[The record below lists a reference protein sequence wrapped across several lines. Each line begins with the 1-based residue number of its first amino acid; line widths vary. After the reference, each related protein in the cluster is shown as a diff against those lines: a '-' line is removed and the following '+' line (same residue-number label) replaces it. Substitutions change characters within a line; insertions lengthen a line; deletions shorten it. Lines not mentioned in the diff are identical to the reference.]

1 MKLKNLYL
9 NYNKFLNFNIMTKK
23 IIFLTILLIIQNFEV
38 AGQYSNFKNQKSNTS
53 KAKKKVNK
61 KDDIKSKTKN
71 CTVFEGLFTIYQS
84 KKDGKSYIE
93 IDTSHLDNEFIYF
106 SYIENGVTDARAV
119 KGSYRGSKIIKV
131 NKFYNKI
138 EFTINNTKYYFD
150 ENSPLAKASHSNINI
165 PIIISEEII
174 AKNEDKTKF
183 LISADN
189 IFLNESLQ
197 QIKYTYSGGYKGFK
211 LGNLSKTKTRY
222 NKIRNYPENTDVVV
236 NYFYE
241 SKYPSKRGGEAIT
254 DSRNVSILVQH
265 SLVKM
270 PDNNYKP
277 RKDDTR
283 VGYFTTQSN
292 DMTSIDQV
300 NYRDFINRWRLEKK
314 NPEDELSEPK
324 EQIVWWIE
332 NTTPLE
338 FRDIIKEGV
347 ERWNI
352 AFEEAGFINAVQV
365 NIQHDTADWD
375 AGDIRYNV
383 LRWTSSPNPPW
394 GGYGPSFVNPRTGEI
409 LGADIMLEW
418 SYITNRIVADDL
430 YNDNNEDKNCCTAAQ
445 FQQIENLF
453 GLNYIKN
460 MNLGEEM
467 EEELVKQ
474 SLYRLVLHEVGH
486 TLGLNHNFKGST
498 LLTTDELN
506 NKDIVNER
514 GVTSSVMDYP
524 AININKNP
532 KEQALFFDVKPGYYD
547 RWAIKFGYSTFE
559 DSEQEE
565 EIANILSRST
575 EKELAFANDAL
586 DMRSPGKGSDPN
598 AMIYDLSSNQLDHS
612 IDKINMVTDIL
623 KDLKT
628 KYTSNNDTYEELYR
642 SYINLVYSYYQ
653 ALNIV
658 TRQIGGVN
666 IDLSHTDQ
674 NSDKKPF
681 ESVNKKTQQRAMSII
696 AKYGF
701 SNKML
706 LQDDLFPYLQK
717 QRRGFNVSTDP
728 TIHQRILRYQNRLL
742 DHLLNSRVLLRI
754 SNSSLYGNNYKLPYY
769 MIDLRNSI
777 FEDDI
782 DKNVS
787 TIRQNLQVSYV
798 NRLLSIVNVKSGF
811 DNLSKT
817 SAYYNLNWLKDNL
830 NNNIGNLQTRQHKD
844 YLLYLIDSLDNSK

>member
-1 MKLKNLYL
+1 
-9 NYNKFLNFNIMTKK
+9 MTKK

-119 KGSYRGSKIIKV
+119 KGSYRGSKIIKI

-365 NIQHDTADWD
+365 NIQHDTANWD

-486 TLGLNHNFKGST
+486 TLGLNHNFKGSA

-681 ESVNKKTQQRAMSII
+681 ESVSKKTQQRAMSII

-754 SNSSLYGNNYKLPYY
+754 SNSSLYGNNYTLPYY

>member
-1 MKLKNLYL
+1 
-9 NYNKFLNFNIMTKK
+9 
-23 IIFLTILLIIQNFEV
+23 
-38 AGQYSNFKNQKSNTS
+38 
-53 KAKKKVNK
+53 
-61 KDDIKSKTKN
+61 
-71 CTVFEGLFTIYQS
+71 
-84 KKDGKSYIE
+84 
-93 IDTSHLDNEFIYF
+93 
-106 SYIENGVTDARAV
+106 
-119 KGSYRGSKIIKV
+119 
-131 NKFYNKI
+131 
-138 EFTINNTKYYFD
+138 
-150 ENSPLAKASHSNINI
+150 
-165 PIIISEEII
+165 
-174 AKNEDKTKF
+174 
-183 LISADN
+183 
-189 IFLNESLQ
+189 
-197 QIKYTYSGGYKGFK
+197 
-211 LGNLSKTKTRY
+211 
-222 NKIRNYPENTDVVV
+222 
-236 NYFYE
+236 
-241 SKYPSKRGGEAIT
+241 
-254 DSRNVSILVQH
+254 
-265 SLVKM
+265 M
-270 PDNNYKP
+270 PDNNYIP

-314 NPEDELSEPK
+314 NPEQDLSEPK
-324 EQIVWWIE
+324 KQIVWWIE

-365 NIQHDTADWD
+365 NIQPDTADWD

-430 YNDNNEDKNCCTAAQ
+430 FNDNKEDKNCCTASQ
-445 FQQIENLF
+445 FQQIENSF

-460 MNLGEEM
+460 MNLGEQM

-486 TLGLNHNFKGST
+486 TLGLNHNFKGSA

-506 NKDIVNER
+506 NKDIVNEK

-532 KEQALFFDVKPGYYD
+532 KEQALFFDVKPGFYD

-559 DSEQEE
+559 DSKQEE
-565 EIANILSRST
+565 EKIANILSRST

-612 IDKINMVTDIL
+612 VDKINMVTDIL
-623 KDLKT
+623 KDLKRR
-628 KYTSNNDTYEELYR
+628 YTSNNDTYEELYR
-642 SYINLVYSYYQ
+642 SYINLVFAYYQ
-653 ALNIV
+653 ALNIA

-681 ESVNKKTQQRAMSII
+681 ESVSKKTQQKAMSII
-696 AKYGF
+696 SKYGF
-701 SNKML
+701 SNKIL
-706 LQDDLFPYLQK
+706 LQDDIFPYLQK
-717 QRRGFNVSTDP
+717 QRRGFSVSTDP
-728 TIHQRILRYQNRLL
+728 TILQRILRYQNRLL

-754 SNSSLYGNNYKLPYY
+754 SNSSLYGNSYKLPYY

-777 FEDDI
+777 FEEDFNM
-782 DKNVS
+782 NVS

-798 NRLLSIVNVKSGF
+798 NRLLSIVNSKSNF

-817 SAYYNLNWLKDNL
+817 SAFYNLNWLKDNL
-830 NNNIGNLQTRQHKD
+830 DNKIGNLQTRQHKE
-844 YLLYLIDSLDNSK
+844 YLFYLIDSLDNSK

>member
-1 MKLKNLYL
+1 MKKLLILSIALFINCSISNAQYSLFSLKN
-9 NYNKFLNFNIMTKK
+9 NK
-23 IIFLTILLIIQNFEV
+23 
-38 AGQYSNFKNQKSNTS
+38 
-53 KAKKKVNK
+53 
-61 KDDIKSKTKN
+61 KSKTKKEAVKADPIKDKTKG
-71 CTVFEGLFTIYQS
+71 CEVFDGLFKIYQN
-84 KKDGKSYIE
+84 KKNGKSFIE
-93 IDTSHLDNEFIYF
+93 IDTSHLDKEFIYF
-106 SYIENGVTDARAV
+106 SYIENGVTDAGAV
-119 KGSYRGSKIIKV
+119 KGSYRGSKIIKIS
-131 NKFYNKI
+131 KFYNKI
-138 EFTINNTKYYFD
+138 DFTINNTRYFFD
-150 ENSPLAKASHSNINI
+150 EESQLSKASNTNINT
-165 PIIISEEII
+165 PLIISEEII
-174 AKNEDKTKF
+174 VKSDDKTRF
-183 LISADN
+183 LINADN

-197 QIKYTYSGGYKGFK
+197 QVKYSYPGGYKGFR
-211 LGNLSKTKTRY
+211 LGNLSKSKTRY

-236 NYFYE
+236 NYYYE
-241 SKYPSKRGGEAIT
+241 SKYPSRRGGEAIT
-254 DSRNVSILVQH
+254 DSRNVSVLVQH
-265 SLVKM
+265 SLVRM
-270 PDNNYKP
+270 PDDNYVP

-283 VGYFTTQSN
+283 VGFFTTQSN
-292 DMTSIDQV
+292 HMTTLDQV

-314 NPEDELSEPK
+314 DPTKEFSEPVK
-324 EQIVWWIE
+324 PIVYWIE

-352 AFEEAGFINAVQV
+352 AFKKAGFINAIQV
-365 NIQHDTADWD
+365 KIQPDTAKWD

-418 SYITNRIVADDL
+418 SYITNRIVADNL
-430 YNDNNEDKNCCTAAQ
+430 YNDNSLEDKNCCTAAH
-445 FQQIENLF
+445 FQQVENSL
-453 GLNYIKN
+453 GLNHIKN

-486 TLGLNHNFKGST
+486 TIGLNHNFKASA

-506 NKDIVNER
+506 NKEIVDKM

-532 KEQALFFDVKPGYYD
+532 ENQALFFDVKPGFYD
-547 RWAIKFGYSTFE
+547 IWAIQFGYTQFI
-559 DSEQEE
+559 EE
-565 EIANILSRST
+565 EEEEGLNKILSRST

-612 IDKINMVTDIL
+612 VDKINMVIDIL
-623 KDLKT
+623 KNLKS
-628 KYTSNNDTYEELYR
+628 KYTSDNDTYEELYR
-642 SYINLVYSYYQ
+642 SYINLVFSYYQ

-658 TRQIGGVN
+658 TRQIGGVY

-674 NSDKKPF
+674 DSEKKPF
-681 ESVNKKTQQRAMSII
+681 ESVDKETQKKAMDILS
-696 AKYGF
+696 KYAF
-701 SNKML
+701 SNKIL
-706 LQDDLFPYLQK
+706 LQEDLFPYLMK

-728 TIHQRILRYQNRLL
+728 TIHQRILRYQNYLL
-742 DHLLNSRVLLRI
+742 NHLLNSRVLLRI
-754 SNSSLYGNNYKLPYY
+754 SNSSLYGNEYKLPYY

-777 FEDDI
+777 FASDI

-787 TIRQNLQVSYV
+787 TIRQNIQVSYV
-798 NRLLSIVNVKSGF
+798 NRLLSIVNPKSSY
-811 DNLSKT
+811 DNLAKT

-830 NNNIGNLQTRQHKD
+830 DNRIGNLQTRQHKD
-844 YLLYLIDSLDNSK
+844 YILYLIDSLEANK

>member
-1 MKLKNLYL
+1 
-9 NYNKFLNFNIMTKK
+9 
-23 IIFLTILLIIQNFEV
+23 
-38 AGQYSNFKNQKSNTS
+38 
-53 KAKKKVNK
+53 
-61 KDDIKSKTKN
+61 
-71 CTVFEGLFTIYQS
+71 
-84 KKDGKSYIE
+84 
-93 IDTSHLDNEFIYF
+93 
-106 SYIENGVTDARAV
+106 
-119 KGSYRGSKIIKV
+119 
-131 NKFYNKI
+131 
-138 EFTINNTKYYFD
+138 
-150 ENSPLAKASHSNINI
+150 
-165 PIIISEEII
+165 
-174 AKNEDKTKF
+174 
-183 LISADN
+183 
-189 IFLNESLQ
+189 
-197 QIKYTYSGGYKGFK
+197 
-211 LGNLSKTKTRY
+211 
-222 NKIRNYPENTDVVV
+222 
-236 NYFYE
+236 
-241 SKYPSKRGGEAIT
+241 
-254 DSRNVSILVQH
+254 
-265 SLVKM
+265 
-270 PDNNYKP
+270 
-277 RKDDTR
+277 
-283 VGYFTTQSN
+283 
-292 DMTSIDQV
+292 
-300 NYRDFINRWRLEKK
+300 
-314 NPEDELSEPK
+314 
-324 EQIVWWIE
+324 
-332 NTTPLE
+332 
-338 FRDIIKEGV
+338 
-347 ERWNI
+347 
-352 AFEEAGFINAVQV
+352 
-365 NIQHDTADWD
+365 
-375 AGDIRYNV
+375 
-383 LRWTSSPNPPW
+383 
-394 GGYGPSFVNPRTGEI
+394 
-409 LGADIMLEW
+409 
-418 SYITNRIVADDL
+418 
-430 YNDNNEDKNCCTAAQ
+430 
-445 FQQIENLF
+445 
-453 GLNYIKN
+453 
-460 MNLGEEM
+460 
-467 EEELVKQ
+467 
-474 SLYRLVLHEVGH
+474 
-486 TLGLNHNFKGST
+486 
-498 LLTTDELN
+498 
-506 NKDIVNER
+506 
-514 GVTSSVMDYP
+514 MDYP

-754 SNSSLYGNNYKLPYY
+754 SNSSLYGNNYTLPYY

>member
-1 MKLKNLYL
+1 MKKLLILSIAIFINSPVSNAQYSLFSLKNNKKLK
-9 NYNKFLNFNIMTKK
+9 TKK
-23 IIFLTILLIIQNFEV
+23 EV
-38 AGQYSNFKNQKSNTS
+38 VKPDPIKDKTKGCEVFDGLFKIYQ
-53 KAKKKVNK
+53 NK
-61 KDDIKSKTKN
+61 KN
-71 CTVFEGLFTIYQS
+71 
-84 KKDGKSYIE
+84 GKSFIE
-93 IDTSHLDNEFIYF
+93 IDTSHLDKEFIYF
-106 SYIENGVTDARAV
+106 SYIENGVTDAGAV
-119 KGSYRGSKIIKV
+119 KGSYRGSKIIKIS
-131 NKFYNKI
+131 KFYNKI
-138 EFTINNTKYYFD
+138 DFTINNTRYFFD
-150 ENSPLAKASHSNINI
+150 EESQLSKASNTNINT
-165 PIIISEEII
+165 PLIISEEII
-174 AKNEDKTKF
+174 VKSDDKTRF
-183 LISADN
+183 LINADN

-197 QIKYTYSGGYKGFK
+197 QVKYSYPGGYKGFR
-211 LGNLSKTKTRY
+211 LGNLSKSKTRY

-236 NYFYE
+236 NYYYE
-241 SKYPSKRGGEAIT
+241 SKYPSRRGGEAIT
-254 DSRNVSILVQH
+254 DSRNVSVLVQH
-265 SLVKM
+265 SLVRM
-270 PDNNYKP
+270 PDDNYIP
-277 RKDDTR
+277 RTDDTR
-283 VGYFTTQSN
+283 VGFFTTQSN
-292 DMTSIDQV
+292 HMTTLDQV

-314 NPEDELSEPK
+314 DTTKEFSEPVK
-324 EQIVWWIE
+324 PIVYWIE

-352 AFEEAGFINAVQV
+352 AFKEAGFINAIQV
-365 NIQHDTADWD
+365 KIQPDTAEWD

-418 SYITNRIVADDL
+418 SYVTNRIVADNL
-430 YNDNNEDKNCCTAAQ
+430 YNDNSLEDKNCCTAAH
-445 FQQIENLF
+445 FQQVENSL
-453 GLNYIKN
+453 GINYIKN

-486 TLGLNHNFKGST
+486 TIGLNHNFKASA

-506 NKDIVNER
+506 NKEIVDEK

-532 KEQALFFDVKPGYYD
+532 ENQALFFDVKPGFYD
-547 RWAIKFGYSTFE
+547 IWAIQFGYTQF
-559 DSEQEE
+559 SENEE
-565 EIANILSRST
+565 GGLDKILSRST

-612 IDKINMVTDIL
+612 VDKINMVVDIL
-623 KDLKT
+623 KNLKS
-628 KYTSNNDTYEELYR
+628 KYTSDNDTYEELYR

-658 TRQIGGVN
+658 TRQIGGVH

-674 NSDKKPF
+674 DSEKKPF
-681 ESVNKKTQQRAMSII
+681 ESVDKETQKKAMDIL
-696 AKYGF
+696 AKYAF
-701 SNKML
+701 SNKIL
-706 LQDDLFPYLQK
+706 LQEDLFPYLMK

-728 TIHQRILRYQNRLL
+728 TIHQRILRYQNYLL
-742 DHLLNSRVLLRI
+742 NHLLNSRVLLRI
-754 SNSSLYGNNYKLPYY
+754 SNSSLYGNEYKLPYY

-777 FEDDI
+777 FASDI

-787 TIRQNLQVSYV
+787 TIRQNIQVSYV
-798 NRLLSIVNVKSGF
+798 NRLLSIVNPKSSY
-811 DNLSKT
+811 DNLAKT

-830 NNNIGNLQTRQHKD
+830 DSKVGNLQTRQHKD
-844 YLLYLIDSLDNSK
+844 YILYLIDSLESNK

>member
-1 MKLKNLYL
+1 MKKLLL
-9 NYNKFLNFNIMTKK
+9 
-23 IIFLTILLIIQNFEV
+23 LTLALFINCSISN
-38 AGQYSNFKNQKSNTS
+38 AQYSLFSHKN
-53 KAKKKVNK
+53 NK
-61 KDDIKSKTKN
+61 KSKSKKEVVKADPIKDKTKG
-71 CTVFEGLFTIYQS
+71 CEVFDGLFKIYQN
-84 KKDGKSYIE
+84 KKNGKSFIE
-93 IDTSHLDNEFIYF
+93 IDTSHLDKEFIYF
-106 SYIENGVTDARAV
+106 SYIENGVTDAGAV
-119 KGSYRGSKIIKV
+119 KGSYRGSKIIKIS
-131 NKFYNKI
+131 KFYNKI
-138 EFTINNTKYYFD
+138 DFTINNTRFYFD
-150 ENSPLAKASHSNINI
+150 EESQLSKASNTNINT
-165 PIIISEEII
+165 PLIISEEII
-174 AKNEDKTKF
+174 VKSGDKTRF
-183 LISADN
+183 LINADN

-197 QIKYTYSGGYKGFK
+197 QVKYSYPGGYKGFR
-211 LGNLSKTKTRY
+211 LGNLSKSKTRY

-236 NYFYE
+236 NYYYE
-241 SKYPSKRGGEAIT
+241 SKYPSRRGGEAIT
-254 DSRNVSILVQH
+254 DSRNVSVLVQH
-265 SLVKM
+265 SLVRM
-270 PDNNYKP
+270 PDDNYVP
-277 RKDDTR
+277 RTDDTR
-283 VGYFTTQSN
+283 VGFFTTQSN
-292 DMTSIDQV
+292 HMTTLDQV

-314 NPEDELSEPK
+314 DPTKELSEPIK
-324 EQIVWWIE
+324 PIVYWIE

-352 AFEEAGFINAVQV
+352 AFKEAGFIDAIQV
-365 NIQHDTADWD
+365 KIQPDTAEWD

-418 SYITNRIVADDL
+418 SYVTNRIVADNL
-430 YNDNNEDKNCCTAAQ
+430 YNDNSLEDKNCCTAAH
-445 FQQIENLF
+445 FQQVENSL
-453 GLNYIKN
+453 GLNHIKN

-486 TLGLNHNFKGST
+486 TIGLNHNFKASA

-506 NKDIVNER
+506 NKEIVDKM

-532 KEQALFFDVKPGYYD
+532 ENQALFFDVKPGFYD
-547 RWAIKFGYSTFE
+547 IWAIQFGYTQFNE
-559 DSEQEE
+559 NDSEGLDK
-565 EIANILSRST
+565 ILSRST

-612 IDKINMVTDIL
+612 VDKINMVVDIL
-623 KDLKT
+623 KNLKS
-628 KYTSNNDTYEELYR
+628 KYISDNDTYEELYR

-658 TRQIGGVN
+658 TRQIGGVH

-674 NSDKKPF
+674 NSEKKPF
-681 ESVNKKTQQRAMSII
+681 ESVDKETQKKAMDIL
-696 AKYGF
+696 AKYAF
-701 SNKML
+701 SNKIL
-706 LQDDLFPYLQK
+706 LQEDLFPYLMK

-728 TIHQRILRYQNRLL
+728 TIHQRILRYQNYLL
-742 DHLLNSRVLLRI
+742 NHLLNSRVLLRI
-754 SNSSLYGNNYKLPYY
+754 SNSSLYGNEYKLPYY

-777 FEDDI
+777 FASDI

-787 TIRQNLQVSYV
+787 TIRQNIQVSYV
-798 NRLLSIVNVKSGF
+798 NRLLSIVNPKSSY
-811 DNLSKT
+811 DNLAKT

-830 NNNIGNLQTRQHKD
+830 DSNIGNLQTRQHKD
-844 YLLYLIDSLDNSK
+844 YILYLIDSLDAKK

>member
-1 MKLKNLYL
+1 
-9 NYNKFLNFNIMTKK
+9 MTKK
-23 IIFLTILLIIQNFEV
+23 IIFLSLLLILQNFEV
-38 AGQYSNFKNQKSNTS
+38 VGQYSNFKNQKINKS
-53 KAKKKVNK
+53 KSKKEIKKKG
-61 KDDIKSKTKN
+61 DIQSKTKN
-71 CTVFEGLFTIYQS
+71 CTVFDGLFKIYQS
-84 KKDGKSYIE
+84 KKDGKAYIE
-93 IDTSHLDNEFIYF
+93 IDSSHLDQEFIYF

-119 KGSYRGSKIIKV
+119 KGSYRGSKIIKI

-150 ENSPLAKASHSNINI
+150 DKSPLSKASHSNVNT

-174 AKNEDKTKF
+174 AKNDDKTKF

-197 QIKYTYSGGYKGFK
+197 QIKYSYSGSYKGFK

-270 PDNNYKP
+270 PDHNYIP

-314 NPEDELSEPK
+314 NPELDLSEPK
-324 EQIVWWIE
+324 KQIVWWIE

-365 NIQHDTADWD
+365 NIQPDTANWD

-430 YNDNNEDKNCCTAAQ
+430 FNDNKEDKNCCSASQ
-445 FQQIENLF
+445 YQQIENSF

-486 TLGLNHNFKGST
+486 TLGLNHNFKGSA

-506 NKDIVNER
+506 NKDIVNEK

-532 KEQALFFDVKPGYYD
+532 KEQALFFDVKPGFYD

-559 DSEQEE
+559 DSKQEE
-565 EIANILSRST
+565 EKIANILSRST

-612 IDKINMVTDIL
+612 VDKINMVTDIL
-623 KDLKT
+623 KDLKRR
-628 KYTSNNDTYEELYR
+628 YTSNNDTYEELYR
-642 SYINLVYSYYQ
+642 SYINLVFAYYQ
-653 ALNIV
+653 ALNIA

-681 ESVNKKTQQRAMSII
+681 ESVSKKTQQKAMSII
-696 AKYGF
+696 SKYGF
-701 SNKML
+701 SNKIL
-706 LQDDLFPYLQK
+706 LQDDIFPYLQK

-728 TIHQRILRYQNRLL
+728 TILQRILRYQNRLL

-754 SNSSLYGNNYKLPYY
+754 SNSSLYGNSYKLPYF

-777 FEDDI
+777 FEEDF
-782 DKNVS
+782 NMNLS

-798 NRLLSIVNVKSGF
+798 NRLLSIVNSKSSF

-817 SAYYNLNWLKDNL
+817 SAFYNLNWLKDNL
-830 NNNIGNLQTRQHKD
+830 DNKIGNLQTRQHKD
-844 YLLYLIDSLDNSK
+844 YLFYLIDSLDNSK

>member
-1 MKLKNLYL
+1 MKKLLL
-9 NYNKFLNFNIMTKK
+9 
-23 IIFLTILLIIQNFEV
+23 LTLALFINCFISN
-38 AGQYSNFKNQKSNTS
+38 AQYSLFSNKN
-53 KAKKKVNK
+53 NK
-61 KDDIKSKTKN
+61 KSKSKKEVVKADPIKDKTKGYE
-71 CTVFEGLFTIYQS
+71 VFDGLFKIYQN
-84 KKDGKSYIE
+84 KKDGKSFIE
-93 IDTSHLDNEFIYF
+93 IDTSHLDKEFIYF
-106 SYIENGVTDARAV
+106 SYIENGVTDAGAV
-119 KGSYRGSKIIKV
+119 KGSYRGSKIIKIS
-131 NKFYNKI
+131 KFYNKI
-138 EFTINNTKYYFD
+138 DFTINNTRYYFD
-150 ENSPLAKASHSNINI
+150 EESQLSKASNTNINT
-165 PIIISEEII
+165 PLIISEEII
-174 AKNEDKTKF
+174 VKNDDKTRF
-183 LISADN
+183 LINADN

-197 QIKYTYSGGYKGFK
+197 QVKYSYPVGYKGFR
-211 LGNLSKTKTRY
+211 LGNLSKSKTRY

-236 NYFYE
+236 NYYYE

-254 DSRNVSILVQH
+254 DSRNVSVLVQH
-265 SLVKM
+265 SLVRM
-270 PDNNYKP
+270 PDDNYVP
-277 RKDDTR
+277 RVDDTR
-283 VGYFTTQSN
+283 VGFFTTQSN
-292 DMTSIDQV
+292 HMTTLDQV

-314 NPEDELSEPK
+314 DPTKELSEPIK
-324 EQIVWWIE
+324 PIVYWIE

-352 AFEEAGFINAVQV
+352 AFKEAGFIDAIQV
-365 NIQHDTADWD
+365 KIQPDTAEWD

-418 SYITNRIVADDL
+418 SYVTNRIVADNL
-430 YNDNNEDKNCCTAAQ
+430 YNDNSLEDKNCCTAAH
-445 FQQIENLF
+445 FQQVENSL
-453 GLNYIKN
+453 GLNHIKN

-486 TLGLNHNFKGST
+486 TIGLNHNFKASA

-506 NKDIVNER
+506 NKEIVDKM

-532 KEQALFFDVKPGYYD
+532 ENQALFFDVKPGFYD
-547 RWAIKFGYSTFE
+547 IWAIQFGYTQFNE
-559 DSEQEE
+559 NDSKGLDK
-565 EIANILSRST
+565 ILSRST

-612 IDKINMVTDIL
+612 VDKINMVIDIL
-623 KDLKT
+623 KNLKS
-628 KYTSNNDTYEELYR
+628 KYTSDNDTYEELYR

-658 TRQIGGVN
+658 TRQIGGVH

-674 NSDKKPF
+674 DSEKKPF
-681 ESVNKKTQQRAMSII
+681 ESVDKKTQKKAMDIL
-696 AKYGF
+696 AKYAF
-701 SNKML
+701 SNKIL
-706 LQDDLFPYLQK
+706 LQEDLFPYLMK

-728 TIHQRILRYQNRLL
+728 TIHQRILRYQNYLL
-742 DHLLNSRVLLRI
+742 NHLLNPRVLLRI
-754 SNSSLYGNNYKLPYY
+754 SNSSLYGNEYKLPYY

-777 FEDDI
+777 FASDI

-787 TIRQNLQVSYV
+787 TIRQNIQVSYV
-798 NRLLSIVNVKSGF
+798 NRLLSIINPKSSY
-811 DNLSKT
+811 DNLAKT
-817 SAYYNLNWLKDNL
+817 SAYYNLSWLKDNL
-830 NNNIGNLQTRQHKD
+830 DSKIGNLQTRQHKD
-844 YLLYLIDSLDNSK
+844 YILFLIDSLENTK

>member
-1 MKLKNLYL
+1 MKK
-9 NYNKFLNFNIMTKK
+9 
-23 IIFLTILLIIQNFEV
+23 LLILILIIIINNSSIC
-38 AGQYSNFKNQKSNTS
+38 AQYSVFKQQGNNKSES
-53 KAKKKVNK
+53 K
-61 KDDIKSKTKN
+61 KDVKKTNDIQSKTKD
-71 CTVFEGLFTIYQS
+71 CTIYDGLFKIYQS

-106 SYIENGVTDARAV
+106 SYFENGVTDAGAV
-119 KGSYRGSKIIKV
+119 KGRYRGSKIIKIS
-131 NKFYNKI
+131 KFYNKI
-138 EFTINNTKYYFD
+138 DFTINNTKYFFD
-150 ENSPLAKASHSNINI
+150 EKSQLSKASNTNINT
-165 PIIISEEII
+165 PLIISEEII
-174 AKNEDKTKF
+174 AKNDGKTRF
-183 LISADN
+183 LINADN

-197 QIKYTYSGGYKGFK
+197 QVKYSYPGGYKGFK
-211 LGNLSKTKTRY
+211 LGNLSKSKTRY
-222 NKIRNYPENTDVVV
+222 NKIRNYPENTDVIV
-236 NYFYE
+236 NYYYE

-254 DSRNVSILVQH
+254 DSRNVSVLVQH

-270 PDNNYKP
+270 PDENYIP

-283 VGYFTTQSN
+283 VGFFTTKSN
-292 DMTSIDQV
+292 HMTSLDQV
-300 NYRDFINRWRLEKK
+300 NYRDFINRWRLEKNDSSK
-314 NPEDELSEPK
+314 EFSEPIK
-324 EQIVWWIE
+324 PIVYWIE

-352 AFEEAGFINAVQV
+352 AFKEAGFLNAIQV
-365 NIQHDTADWD
+365 KIQPDTAEWD

-418 SYITNRIVADDL
+418 SYITNRIVADNL
-430 YNDNNEDKNCCTAAQ
+430 FNDNNNEDINCCTAAQ
-445 FQQIENLF
+445 FQQIENSL
-453 GLNYIKN
+453 GLSYIKN

-467 EEELVKQ
+467 EKELVKQ

-486 TLGLNHNFKGST
+486 TLGLNHNFKASA
-498 LLTTDELN
+498 LLSTDELN
-506 NKDIVNER
+506 NKDIVNEK

-532 KEQALFFDVKPGYYD
+532 EEQALFFDIKPGFYD
-547 RWAIKFGYSTFE
+547 VWAIQFGYSQF
-559 DSEQEE
+559 SENEE
-565 EIANILSRST
+565 EEGISKILSRST

-612 IDKINMVTDIL
+612 VDKINMVTNIL

-628 KYTSNNDTYEELYR
+628 NYTTNNDTYEELYR

-658 TRQIGGVN
+658 TRQIGGVY

-674 NSDKKPF
+674 NTDNKPF
-681 ESVNKKTQQRAMSII
+681 ESVDKETQKKAMDII

-701 SNKML
+701 SNKIL

-728 TIHQRILRYQNRLL
+728 TIHQRILRYQNYLL
-742 DHLLNSRVLLRI
+742 NHLLNSKVLLRI

-777 FEDDI
+777 FESDM
-782 DKNVS
+782 DKNIS
-787 TIRQNLQVSYV
+787 TVRQNLQVSYV
-798 NRLLSIVNVKSGF
+798 NRLLSIVNPKSSY
-811 DNLSKT
+811 DNFAKT
-817 SAYYNLNWLKDNL
+817 SAFYNLNWLKDNL
-830 NNNIGNLQTRQHKD
+830 DNSIGNLQTRQHKD
-844 YLLYLIDSLDNSK
+844 YLLYLIQSLDNTK

>member
-1 MKLKNLYL
+1 
-9 NYNKFLNFNIMTKK
+9 MTKK
-23 IIFLTILLIIQNFEV
+23 IIFLSILLILQNFEV
-38 AGQYSNFKNQKSNTS
+38 LGQYSSFKNQKINKS
-53 KAKKKVNK
+53 KSKKEIKK
-61 KDDIKSKTKN
+61 KDDIQSKTKN
-71 CTVFEGLFTIYQS
+71 CTVFDGLFKIYQS
-84 KKDGKSYIE
+84 KKDGKAYIE
-93 IDTSHLDNEFIYF
+93 IDSSHLDQEFIYF

-119 KGSYRGSKIIKV
+119 KGSYRGSKIIKI

-150 ENSPLAKASHSNINI
+150 DKSPLSKASNSNVNT

-197 QIKYTYSGGYKGFK
+197 QIKYSYSGGYKGFK

-270 PDNNYKP
+270 PDNNYIP

-314 NPEDELSEPK
+314 NPEQDLSEPK
-324 EQIVWWIE
+324 KQIVWWIE

-365 NIQHDTADWD
+365 NIQPDTADWD

-430 YNDNNEDKNCCTAAQ
+430 FNDNKEDKNCCTASQ
-445 FQQIENLF
+445 FQQIENSF

-486 TLGLNHNFKGST
+486 TLGLNHNFKGSA

-506 NKDIVNER
+506 NKDIVNEK

-532 KEQALFFDVKPGYYD
+532 KEQALFFDVKPGFYD

-559 DSEQEE
+559 DSKQEE
-565 EIANILSRST
+565 EKIANILSRST

-612 IDKINMVTDIL
+612 VDKINMVTDIL
-623 KDLKT
+623 KDLKRR
-628 KYTSNNDTYEELYR
+628 YTSNNDTYEELYR
-642 SYINLVYSYYQ
+642 SYINLVFSYYQ
-653 ALNIV
+653 ALNIA

-681 ESVNKKTQQRAMSII
+681 ESVSKKTQQKAMSII
-696 AKYGF
+696 SKYGF
-701 SNKML
+701 SNKIL
-706 LQDDLFPYLQK
+706 LQDDIFPYLQK

-728 TIHQRILRYQNRLL
+728 TILQRILRYQNRLL

-754 SNSSLYGNNYKLPYY
+754 SNSSLYGNSYKLPYY

-777 FEDDI
+777 FEEDFNM
-782 DKNVS
+782 NVS

-798 NRLLSIVNVKSGF
+798 NRLLLIVNSKSSF

-817 SAYYNLNWLKDNL
+817 SAFYNLNWLKDNL
-830 NNNIGNLQTRQHKD
+830 DNNIGNLQTRQHKD
-844 YLLYLIDSLDNSK
+844 YLFYLIDSLDNSK